1 MDGSNGMP
9 LDNEGLWGL
18 KFGNDGSGGNTNQL
32 FFTAGIPGPGNIE
45 DHGLFGVITATP
57 EPGTLAL
64 LGTGLLALIATV
76 LRRNN
81 TAIA

>member
-1 MDGSNGMP
+1 MTEAAETRTSCSLP
-9 LDNEGLWGL
+9 RE
-18 KFGNDGSGGNTNQL
+18 FP
-32 FFTAGIPGPGNIE
+32 APGNIE
-45 DHGLFGVITATP
+45 DRGLFGVITATP

-76 LRRNN
+76 RRRKN